1 MFFLSSLNLIPRM
14 FEPYFT
20 SPRGPPSLRLQ
31 VFGTRARRFYRLVA
45 CHQRDPRDGKHM
57 EVLGTF
63 CPRVREGVKEVRL
76 RFSRVKFW
84 LAVGARLT
92 PSVTRVL
99 ADAGLIPHPP
109 PLHGWRHQHHVDS
122 VACETQRMDTLHAE
136 ARSQL
141 ELYGKKQK
149 GVY

>member
-1 MFFLSSLNLIPRM
+1 MFFVSTLTRIPKV

-20 SPRGPPSLRLQ
+20 SPRGPPSLRMQ

-92 PSVTRVL
+92 PSVSRVL
-99 ADAGLIPHPP
+99 ADAGLIPVPP
-109 PLHGWRHQHHVDS
+109 PLHGWRHQQHADS
-122 VACETQRMDTLHAE
+122 VARETERMEALHAE
-136 ARSQL
+136 ARSQFQQH
-141 ELYGKKQK
+141 GKKQK